1 MNKKLTT
8 HHVLAHSYSVFLLGL
23 LIGLFLDLFFP
34 LKIIPQYLQYFG
46 LILMLAAPL
55 LIYWAQKTSG
65 RLRFKKETLTAGDF
79 KKGPYAVT
87 RGPTHLGLAFLVIGF
102 GLLNNAIF
110 VVLFSVIVYFLSKRI
125 FLKEQEKMLAQNY
138 GEEYTKYQQEVN
150 PWF

>member
-23 LIGLFLDLFFP
+23 LIGLFLDLF
-34 LKIIPQYLQYFG
+34 LAIKIIPQYMQYFG

-55 LIYWAQKTSG
+55 LIYWAQRTSG
-65 RLRFKKETLTAGDF
+65 RLRLKKETLMVSDF
-79 KKGPYAVT
+79 KKGPYAIT
-87 RGPTHLGLAFLVIGF
+87 RGPTHLGLALLTIGF

-110 VVLFSVIVYFLSKRI
+110 VVLFSIIVYFLSKRI
-125 FLKEQEKMLAQNY
+125 FLKEQEKLLSQNY
-138 GEEYTKYQQEVN
+138 GEEYTKYQHEVN